1 MVTAV
6 APHAASTS
14 TTLDNGLTLVVTPLP
29 FARSVSVT
37 FFLRAG
43 SRYEEGTSAGLSHFC
58 EHLCFKGT
66 ERRPRPTDLSS
77 EIDAVGGSINATTDR
92 ELTSYYAKV
101 TPEYLER
108 ALDVLSDMLRC
119 SLYQESEIER
129 ERDVILEELAAV
141 QDAPDELAGVLL
153 DGLLWPGQPLGR
165 DIAGTPESVRSV
177 AAGRLRSYYRTQ
189 YVANGAVLSIAGAV
203 EAGRARDLADRFVG
217 DWQPGSPA
225 DWIRAGPAP
234 GEGARLTLRTKETEQ
249 AHIALGMPGLSLVDP
264 DRYALGLLSAVL
276 GEGMSS
282 RLFVKLREEL
292 ALCYDVHSSVA
303 LLMDTGSLGV
313 YAGVD
318 RARTDEALSA
328 IVRELARMRDPVGEE
343 ELARAKTLVRSRIQL
358 RLEDTRAV
366 SARYGALAA
375 LGLPLLTPEE
385 TIAHYEAV
393 TASDLQRVAE
403 RVVRHSEYRL
413 AVVAP
418 SSDEAPL
425 AAALAGAG

>member
-1 MVTAV
+1 MTAV
-6 APHAASTS
+6 ADAHAPTL
-14 TTLDNGLTLVVTPLP
+14 TTLENGLTLVVTPLP

-43 SRYEEGTSAGLSHFC
+43 SRYEEGASAWLSHFC

-66 ERRPRPTDLSS
+66 ERRPRPADLSS

-101 TPEYLER
+101 TPDYLER

-119 SLYQESEIER
+119 SLYRDAEIER

-177 AAGRLRSYYRTQ
+177 AAGRLRAYYRTQ
-189 YVANGAVLSIAGAV
+189 YVANAAVLSIAGAV
-203 EAGRARDLADRFVG
+203 DAGRARELAERFVG
-217 DWQPGSPA
+217 DWEPGVPA
-225 DWIRAGPAP
+225 DWIRADAAP
-234 GEGARLTLRTKETEQ
+234 VDGARLRLRTKATEQ
-249 AHIALGMPGLSLVDP
+249 AHIALGMPGLSLADP

-282 RLFVKLREEL
+282 RLFVRLREEL

-303 LLMDTGSLGV
+303 FLMDTGSLGV

-318 RARTDEALSA
+318 RARTGEALSA
-328 IVRELARMRDPVGEE
+328 IVRELQRVREPVGGE

-375 LGLPLLTPEE
+375 LGLGLLTPEE
-385 TIAHYEAV
+385 TIARYEAV
-393 TASDLQRVAE
+393 TAADVQRVAE
-403 RVVRHSEYRL
+403 RVVRDSALRL

-418 SSDEAPL
+418 SSDEASFE
-425 AAALAGAG
+425 AALPGAV

>member
-1 MVTAV
+1 MTAV
-6 APHAASTS
+6 ADAHAPTL
-14 TTLDNGLTLVVTPLP
+14 TTLQNGLTLVVTPLP

-43 SRYEEGTSAGLSHFC
+43 SRYEEGASAGLSHFC

-66 ERRPRPTDLSS
+66 ERRPRPADLSS
-77 EIDAVGGSINATTDR
+77 EIDAIGGSINATTDR

-101 TPEYLER
+101 TPDYLER

-119 SLYQESEIER
+119 SLYRDAEIER

-177 AAGRLRSYYRTQ
+177 AAGRLRAYYRTQ
-189 YVANGAVLSIAGAV
+189 YVANAAVLSIAGAV
-203 EAGRARDLADRFVG
+203 DAGRARELAERFVG
-217 DWQPGSPA
+217 DWEPGAPA
-225 DWIRAGPAP
+225 DWIRADAAP
-234 GEGARLTLRTKETEQ
+234 VEGARLRLRTKATEQ
-249 AHIALGMPGLSLVDP
+249 AHIALGMPGLSLADP

-282 RLFVKLREEL
+282 RLFVRLREEL

-303 LLMDTGSLGV
+303 FLTDTGSLGV

-318 RARTDEALSA
+318 RARTGEALSA
-328 IVRELARMRDPVGEE
+328 IVRELQRVREPVDAE

-375 LGLPLLTPEE
+375 LGLGLLTPEE
-385 TIAHYEAV
+385 TIARYEAV
-393 TASDLQRVAE
+393 TAADLQRVAE
-403 RVVRHSEYRL
+403 RVVRDSELRL

-418 SSDEAPL
+418 SGDEASFE
-425 AAALAGAG
+425 AALPGAV

>member
-1 MVTAV
+1 MVTAA

-43 SRYEEGTSAGLSHFC
+43 SRYEDAASAGLSHFC

-119 SLYQESEIER
+119 SLYRESEIER

-165 DIAGTPESVRSV
+165 DIAGTPESVRAV

-217 DWQPGSPA
+217 DWEPGSPA

-234 GEGARLTLRTKETEQ
+234 KEGARLMLRTKETEQ

-282 RLFVKLREEL
+282 RLFVRLREEL
-292 ALCYDVHSSVA
+292 ALCYDVHSSLA
-303 LLMDTGSLGV
+303 LLMDAGSLGV

-328 IVRELARMRDPVGEE
+328 IVRELARIRDPVGEE

-385 TIAHYEAV
+385 TIARYEAV

-403 RVVRHSEYRL
+403 RVVRDSEFRL

-425 AAALAGAG
+425 AAALAGAA